1 MEDGIFPGMQTITA
15 GDAEMEEERR
25 LAYVA
30 ITRAKRE
37 LYILHAKNRLLYGST
52 SYNPISRF
60 VGEIP
65 KSLLHEQH
73 DENEQRFGV
82 PSSAPAWGSRG
93 GARATVGSKGG
104 SLGND
109 ITVGKSFISSAAQ
122 AANRAA
128 ASAFAAGDRVSHPTF
143 GEGVILSTRPMAAD
157 TLLEVA
163 FDRVGTKK
171 LMATYAKLKKI

>member
-15 GDAEMEEERR
+15 GNAEMEEERR

-37 LYILHAKNRLLYGST
+37 LLILHARTRLLYGST
-52 SYNPISRF
+52 TYNPISRF
-60 VGEIP
+60 VSEIP
-65 KSLLHEQH
+65 SALIEEDTTNAPKQTYT
-73 DENEQRFGV
+73 
-82 PSSAPAWGSRG
+82 PAAPAYTQRRASG
-93 GARATVGSKGG
+93 GVG
-104 SLGND
+104 D
-109 ITVGKSFISSAAQ
+109 PITVGKPLYGAKTPGG
-122 AANRAA
+122 AA
-128 ASAFAAGDRVSHPTF
+128 ASAATGTGFAAGDRVRHPFF
-143 GEGVILSTRPMAAD
+143 GEGVILSTKSMASD